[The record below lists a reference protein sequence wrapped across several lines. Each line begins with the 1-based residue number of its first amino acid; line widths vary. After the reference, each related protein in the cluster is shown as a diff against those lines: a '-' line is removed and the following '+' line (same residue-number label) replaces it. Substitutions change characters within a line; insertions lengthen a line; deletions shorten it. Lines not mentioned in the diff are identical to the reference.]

1 MPPGFFEDALRG
13 SRFAV
18 FRKRER
24 QCPARRAHVAAWEL
38 RAFAKKCVDP
48 GGNRSLGSRA
58 PRVGESCGV
67 SETVAYAHSPAGLGE
82 VAHGGV
88 EERFGG
94 LVHGRARREGCAVS
108 CDRRPKPFA

>member
-1 MPPGFFEDALRG
+1 VGA
-13 SRFAV
+13 SRV
-18 FRKRER
+18 REKVR
-24 QCPARRAHVAAWEL
+24 RSGWESVARIARATC
-38 RAFAKKCVDP
+38 R
-48 GGNRSLGSRA
+48 
-58 PRVGESCGV
+58 ESCGV

-94 LVHGRARREGCAVS
+94 LVHGRAREGRLRVS